1 MRLIKMVGGL
11 GNQMFIYAFYLQ
23 MKQRYP
29 GVQLDIS
36 DIVHYKAHNGYEL
49 LRVFDLPIQEFCLPQ
64 WLKKVAEAL
73 CFRIILERKQNLE
86 TMEAFSK
93 DYWWPWIYF
102 KGFYQSERFF
112 SDVKDEVRARFCFNI
127 EKANPYSQTLY
138 RRIQT
143 DSHAVSFHVRRD
155 DYQLPKFYKRFGSVC
170 TEAYYQ
176 RAIERMLQ
184 HDAEAHFYV
193 FSDDLPWVKAHFDFP
208 RVTFVD
214 GNTGADSWQDMMLM
228 SCCRHHVI
236 ANSSFA
242 WWGAWLNPRAD
253 KLVLAPKRWF
263 GDVEMP
269 YILPEGWVGIE
280 A

>member
-1 MRLIKMVGGL
+1 M
-11 GNQMFIYAFYLQ
+11 
-23 MKQRYP
+23 
-29 GVQLDIS
+29 
-36 DIVHYKAHNGYEL
+36 
-49 LRVFDLPIQEFCLPQ
+49 
-64 WLKKVAEAL
+64 
-73 CFRIILERKQNLE
+73 
-86 TMEAFSK
+86 
-93 DYWWPWIYF
+93 
-102 KGFYQSERFF
+102 
-112 SDVKDEVRARFCFNI
+112 
-127 EKANPYSQTLY
+127 
-138 RRIQT
+138 
-143 DSHAVSFHVRRD
+143 
-155 DYQLPKFYKRFGSVC
+155 
-170 TEAYYQ
+170 
-176 RAIERMLQ
+176 
-184 HDAEAHFYV
+184 